1 MNRYTFV
8 VRIQPEGVSTLE
20 NLSTYE
26 RIKLTDLAAVGPQ
39 IERWLHEQS
48 DPAFADTPSREGNS

>member
-8 VRIQPEGVSTLE
+8 VRIQPKGVSTLE

-26 RIKLTDLAAVGPQ
+26 RIKVTDLALIGPQ
-39 IERWLHEQS
+39 IERWLDEQPDS
-48 DPAFADTPSREGNS
+48 IAATSTTKEIQ

>member
-26 RIKLTDLAAVGPQ
+26 RIKVTDLALIGPQ
-39 IERWLHEQS
+39 IERWLSEQAES
-48 DPAFADTPSREGNS
+48 SAAAGTTKEIQ

>member
-8 VRIQPEGVSTLE
+8 VRIQPSGVSTLE

-26 RIKLTDLAAVGPQ
+26 RIKVTDLALIGPQ
-39 IERWLHEQS
+39 IERWLSEQ
-48 DPAFADTPSREGNS
+48 PNSQPVAAAKEETE

>member
-8 VRIQPEGVSTLE
+8 VRIQPRGVSTLE

-26 RIKLTDLAAVGPQ
+26 RIMVTDLALIGPQ
-39 IERWLHEQS
+39 IERWLSEQP
-48 DPAFADTPSREGNS
+48 DPSCAAKEIQ

>member
-8 VRIQPEGVSTLE
+8 VRIQPKGVSTLE

-26 RIKLTDLAAVGPQ
+26 RIKVTDLALIGPQ
-39 IERWLHEQS
+39 IERWLSEQP
-48 DPAFADTPSREGNS
+48 DPSCAAKEIQ

>member
-8 VRIQPEGVSTLE
+8 VRIQPKGVSTLE

-26 RIKLTDLAAVGPQ
+26 RIKVTDLALIGPQ
-39 IERWLHEQS
+39 IERWLSEQPDS
-48 DPAFADTPSREGNS
+48 SAVASTTKEIQ

>member
-1 MNRYTFV
+1 MNRFTFV

-26 RIKLTDLAAVGPQ
+26 RVKVTDLALIGPQ
-39 IERWLHEQS
+39 IERWLAEQ
-48 DPAFADTPSREGNS
+48 PDTSAVAGTPEDAK

>member
-26 RIKLTDLAAVGPQ
+26 RVKVTDLALIGPQ
-39 IERWLHEQS
+39 IERWLREQPES
-48 DPAFADTPSREGNS
+48 SAAANATKEIR

>member
-8 VRIQPEGVSTLE
+8 VRIHPEGISTLE

-26 RIKLTDLAAVGPQ
+26 RIKVTDLALIGPQ
-39 IERWLHEQS
+39 IERWLVEQPDS
-48 DPAFADTPSREGNS
+48 SAAAGATKEIQ

>member
-8 VRIQPEGVSTLE
+8 VRIQPKGVSTLE

-26 RIKLTDLAAVGPQ
+26 RIKVTDLALIGPQ
-39 IERWLHEQS
+39 IERWLSEQS
-48 DPAFADTPSREGNS
+48 DPSCAAKEIQ

>member
-8 VRIQPEGVSTLE
+8 VRIQPSGVSTLE

-26 RIKLTDLAAVGPQ
+26 RIKVTDLALIGPQ
-39 IERWLHEQS
+39 IERWLSEQPETS
-48 DPAFADTPSREGNS
+48 AAAGTTEEVK